1 MTLNFTLTENDALA
15 FTEKYLRDSKSHQR
29 IRSRVRW
36 GLPIVLVAMV
46 CFYTWRD
53 GFSWLAPGIFGSIAL
68 LWCLLYPS
76 RFDATVRALAKKQ
89 MGESSYAKSLGRY
102 EVVLL
107 PEHMLSTSP
116 TGSSTYLWS
125 AVDRVEMDSEYF
137 YIFLAG
143 PLGYPIRL
151 SEIGHD
157 TARSAF
163 DFVSSRI
170 AANRDSEPSVQHD
183 GNA

>member
-15 FTEKYLRDSKSHQR
+15 FTEKFLRDSKSHQR

-36 GLPIVLVAMV
+36 GPPIILIAMA

-68 LWCLLYPS
+68 LWWLLYPR
-76 RFDATVRALAKKQ
+76 RFDARVRALAKKQ

-102 EVVLL
+102 ELDLL
-107 PEHMLSTSP
+107 DEHLRSTSP
-116 TGSSTYLWS
+116 TGSGTYVWS
-125 AVDRVEMDSEYF
+125 AVDRVDMDSEYL

-143 PLGYPIRL
+143 PLGYPIRR
-151 SEIGHD
+151 SEIGPE
-157 TARSAF
+157 AAQSAF
-163 DFVSSRI
+163 DFVSARIEHNAVPGFKSRQ
-170 AANRDSEPSVQHD
+170 V
-183 GNA
+183 